1 MNEALEL
8 RISRAS
14 AMMGSIPKGGVL
26 DLEKG
31 WEVIFRDGIKRLHV
45 VLENSFV
52 KDGPTFVHQ
61 EYLLVQ
67 NMVYHMCTQRAPHNF
82 SEDLY
87 ERHAKANAE
96 YMSSTV
102 IGSLRNLSDV
112 DLLKELA
119 RHWSNQIM
127 MNKWMFKFFFYVD
140 RFYVEHHNLPLLDE
154 QGMRCFKECV
164 FDAVKIDVTKALFNQ
179 INTERDG
186 SAIDRPLLTKCIE
199 VYVRVGPGPAKSQN
213 LDVYEADFQV
223 PLLRMTEAYYER
235 KAAEW
240 LLSSD
245 IPKYLKKVEEEL
257 VKESHRV
264 SECMDAS
271 TEAPLLKVVES
282 VLLAKRLSSI
292 LENEGSGVKIML
304 RDDKRDDLARLYR
317 LYNRVDSKEGLVP
330 IAAAV
335 KDHFQLLGS
344 NIVKDRQVKTSAAAA
359 AGEDA
364 GKGEK
369 DSVDNPAFV
378 RALLDLH
385 DKARSL
391 VKDQFDGSSLF
402 QKALKDAFENFVNK
416 EVDKEIS
423 KHSNVELIV
432 AYTDR
437 ILRSGGGLSEDE
449 VEKECERVVSLF
461 QFIHDKDVFN
471 SSYKS
476 MLAKRL
482 LNQRSASEDQERSVI
497 SKLKL
502 KQGAQFTRAM
512 EGMMNDL
519 ANETMRTN
527 QLEFQQWARAKGLA
541 VSNDFSVQV
550 LMNGQ
555 WPSFPPVPELK
566 YPASVLAW
574 QEQYM
579 EFYKE
584 KKKILK
590 FQPSVGTITMSAKF
604 NSGTFELIVT
614 TLQAVALNVFNH
626 LGADGPSSAI
636 SFSTIRA
643 EMGMADSPESTRIV
657 KIVLHSL
664 ACGKFEILSKIPKN
678 NKIEVDE
685 VFHVN
690 LNFSD
695 KLKKL
700 RIQMAS
706 LESKAKESGEVNEG
720 RDQVIQA
727 AAVRIMK
734 SRKQLSHNILMQEIM
749 MQVHTFK
756 PTSKLIKKAIED
768 LIEREY
774 LERDDSISGY
784 KYLA

>member
-1 MNEALEL
+1 MSSL
-8 RISRAS
+8 
-14 AMMGSIPKGGVL
+14 PKGGIL
-26 DLEKG
+26 DLDNG
-31 WEVIFRDGIKRLHV
+31 WEVIHRDGIKRLHI
-45 VLENSFV
+45 VLESGYV
-52 KDGPTFVHQ
+52 KDGPVFVHQ

-67 NMVYHMCTQRAPHNF
+67 NMVYHMCTQRAPHNY

-87 ERHAKANAE
+87 ERHAKASAE
-96 YMSSTV
+96 YMSSSV
-102 IGSLRNLSDV
+102 IKTLVGEKDL
-112 DLLKELA
+112 DLLKELR
-119 RHWSNQIM
+119 RHWGNQVI

-164 FDAVKIDVTKALFNQ
+164 FDHIKVDVTKALFNQ
-179 INTERDG
+179 INFEREG
-186 SAIDRPLLTKCIE
+186 QTIDRILLKSCIE
-199 VYVRVGPGPAKSQN
+199 VYVRVGPGPTRTVN
-213 LDVYEADFQV
+213 LEVYELDFQV
-223 PLLRMTEAYYER
+223 PLLRMTESFYER
-235 KAAEW
+235 KAADW
-240 LLSSD
+240 LQSSD
-245 IPKYLKKVEEEL
+245 VPKYLGKVEEEL
-257 VKESHRV
+257 TKEADRVKI
-264 SECMDAS
+264 CMDAS

-292 LENEGSGVKIML
+292 LENDGSGVKIML

-317 LYNRVDSKEGLVP
+317 LYNRLEPKEGLIS
-330 IAAAV
+330 IASAV
-335 KDHFQLLGS
+335 KEHFQLLGS
-344 NIVKDRQVKTSAAAA
+344 NIVKDRQIKTSAAAA

-364 GKGEK
+364 GKGDK

-385 DKARSL
+385 DKARGL
-391 VKDQFDGSSLF
+391 VKDQFNGNALF
-402 QKALKDAFENFVNK
+402 QKALREAFENFVNK
-416 EVDKEIS
+416 EVEKEIS

-449 VEKECERVVSLF
+449 VEKECERVVALF
-461 QFIHDKDVFN
+461 QFIHDKDVFL

-502 KQGAQFTRAM
+502 KQGAQFTRAL

-527 QLEFQQWARAKGLA
+527 QLEFQQWARGKGLPL
-541 VSNDFSVQV
+541 SSDFSVQV

-555 WPSFPPVPELK
+555 WPPFPPIPDMK
-566 YPASVLAW
+566 YPPSVVAW
-574 QEQYM
+574 QQQYM
-579 EFYKE
+579 DFYKE

-590 FQPSVGTITMSAKF
+590 FQPSVGNITMTAKF
-604 NSGTFELIVT
+604 NSGSFELIVT
-614 TLQAVALNVFNH
+614 TLQAVALNVFNQK
-626 LGADGPSSAI
+626 GSDGPSSAI
-636 SFSTIRA
+636 SLPTVRE
-643 EMGMADSPESTRIV
+643 EMGMEDSSESTRIV

-664 ACGKFEILSKIPKN
+664 ACGKFEILTKNPKSSKI
-678 NKIEVDE
+678 EAEDT
-685 VFHVN
+685 FHVN

-706 LESKAKESGEVNEG
+706 LESKAKETGEVNEG

-734 SRKQLSHNILMQEIM
+734 NRKQLPHNILVNEITMQI
-749 MQVHTFK
+749 HTFK

-768 LIEREY
+768 LIERDY
-774 LERDDSISGY
+774 LERDESISGY